1 MKDVVPFTP
10 APAAPRRARRLMI
23 QGTSSDVGKSLLV
36 AGLCRAFANR
46 GLIVRPF
53 KAQNMSNNA
62 AVTVDADVPEAVSLV
77 SSAAPGSESTAGA
90 PLRGEI
96 GRAQALQ
103 ARACR
108 APRSVHM
115 NPVLLKPES
124 DVDCQVV
131 LRGRVLGRQSAS
143 AYQTLK
149 PALLPAVLDSLE
161 RLSQQAD
168 LVLIEGAGSGA
179 EAYLRAQDISNMGL
193 AEAADLPVLLVGDES
208 RGGVSAAVLGH
219 RLLWSE
225 SERARVGGV
234 LVNKFRGDPAV
245 FAPAAAAI
253 HSATGWP
260 VLGLVR
266 WFDGAARLP
275 QEDSLALDLAALA
288 VAKPL
293 RPDEAKPLTV
303 AVLRTPRIANADD
316 LDPLAAEPGVRV
328 VWVQPG
334 EPVPRAADVVVIAGS
349 KATRADLDF
358 VRAQGWHH
366 DLHAHVRQGGR
377 VVGLCAGF
385 QMLGRVVRDPA
396 GVEGAPGE
404 SAGLGLLELETTIGG
419 DKRLLDLDAIDQV
432 SGERISGYEMHM
444 GRTQGAALAR
454 PWLRLADANGE
465 GSEHADRSV
474 LATHLGSHERAEGAI
489 SADGRVMGSY
499 LHGLFAADG
508 FRRHWLAQMR
518 GDNVS
523 GQGERTTPASA
534 YEARVDAALDAFAA
548 QLAEDL
554 DLEAL
559 WALAR

>member
-1 MKDVVPFTP
+1 MSDVAAFTP

-62 AVTVDADVPEAVSLV
+62 AVTVDADVPEQG
-77 SSAAPGSESTAGA
+77 SAPAAGISA
-90 PLRGEI
+90 EPVRGEI

-131 LRGRVLGRQSAS
+131 LRGRVLGRASAA

-161 RLSQQAD
+161 RLSQEAD

-219 RLLWSE
+219 RLLWTE

-245 FAPAAAAI
+245 FAPAAATISA
-253 HSATGWP
+253 ATGWP

-275 QEDSLALDLAALA
+275 QEDSLALDLAARA
-288 VAKPL
+288 VAKPP
-293 RPDEAKPLTV
+293 RPGEAKPLTI

-358 VRAQGWHH
+358 VRAQGWQH

-385 QMLGRVVRDPA
+385 QMLGRVVRDPQ
-396 GVEGAPGE
+396 GIEGAPGE

-419 DKRLLDLDAIDQV
+419 DKRLLDLDAVDRV
-432 SGERISGYEMHM
+432 SGERVTGYEMHM
-444 GRTQGAALAR
+444 GRTQGAALAQ
-454 PWLRLADANGE
+454 PWLRLVDADGE
-465 GSEHADRSV
+465 SGEDADLSARI
-474 LATHLGSHERAEGAI
+474 APLGSHERAEGAV

-499 LHGLFAADG
+499 VHGLFAADG

-518 GDNVS
+518 GEAVEHGA

-554 DLEAL
+554 DLDTL